1 MSGKVLISRL
11 VLAATTVA
19 ALFGAVPARAQV
31 SNDVV
36 KIGVLGDE
44 SGPFADS
51 GGLGAIQVAKMAAED
66 FGGKVL
72 GKPIEIIHADHQNKP
87 DNAMNIARQWIDIEH
102 VDAFLNLT
110 LSPVA
115 LAVQGLAN
123 TQKKTVMVTGASTTE
138 LTGKSC
144 SAYASQWLEDSYT
157 LTSSIIKAWNK
168 EKGKKWFF
176 ITVDNAYGLAML
188 KDGERMVKDTGG
200 LIVGSVRHPLGS
212 GDMSSFL
219 LQAQGSG
226 ADYIALANVGLDT
239 TNAVKQ
245 AREFRIIEG
254 GKKLLVFSAFV
265 TDIDSIGLEQAQGL
279 VLPSGFYWDDNEQT
293 RAFSK
298 RFFTVMKKMPTNS
311 HAVAYAATMHYLK
324 AVQAAGTDDTVKV
337 NEKMREMPV
346 DYFGRAGSV
355 RADGRVTYDIT
366 LYQVK
371 SPAESKYPW
380 DYMKPI
386 GTISQT
392 DAVRPLSE
400 SECPLVKK

>member
-1 MSGKVLISRL
+1 MFRPGSIPQLF
-11 VLAATTVA
+11 LAAAIAMTLGVT
-19 ALFGAVPARAQV
+19 PSRAQV
-31 SNDVV
+31 SDDVV

-44 SGPFADS
+44 SGPFADA
-51 GGLGAIQVAKMAAED
+51 GGLGTILAAKMAVED

-72 GKPIEIIHADHQNKP
+72 GKPIEIIHANHQNKP
-87 DNAMNIARQWIDIEH
+87 DVAMNIARHWIDVEH
-102 VDAFLNLT
+102 VDAFLSLT

-123 TQKKTVMVTGASTTE
+123 SKKKTVMVTGASTTE

-144 SAYASQWLEDSYT
+144 SPYASQWLEDSYT
-157 LTSSIIKAWNK
+157 LTSSVIKASSPV
-168 EKGKKWFF
+168 KGNKWFF

-188 KDGERMVKDTGG
+188 KDGERMVKETGG
-200 LIVGSVRHPLGS
+200 DIVGSVRHPLGS
-212 GDMSSFL
+212 ADMSSYL
-219 LQAQGSG
+219 LQAQASG
-226 ADYIALANVGLDT
+226 ADDIALANVGLDT
-239 TNAVKQ
+239 MNAAKQ
-245 AREFRIIEG
+245 AQEFNIIAG

-265 TDIDSIGLEQAQGL
+265 TDIDAIGLDIAQGL

-293 RAFSK
+293 RAFAK
-298 RFFTVMKKMPTNS
+298 RFFAVMKKMPTNS
-311 HAVAYAATMHYLK
+311 QATAYAATMHYLK
-324 AVQAAGTDDTVKV
+324 AVQAAGTDDTEAV
-337 NEKMREMPV
+337 NEKMRSMPV
-346 DYFGRAGSV
+346 DYFGRVGSV

-386 GTISQT
+386 GTVSQM
-392 DAVRPLSE
+392 DAFRPLSE